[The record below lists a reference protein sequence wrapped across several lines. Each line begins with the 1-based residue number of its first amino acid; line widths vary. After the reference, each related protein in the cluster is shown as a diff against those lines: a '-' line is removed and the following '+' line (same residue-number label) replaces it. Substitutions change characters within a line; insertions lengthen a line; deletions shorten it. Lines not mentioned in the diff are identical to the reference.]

1 MTNDTKAPEKELMK
15 ALEKSVNFLDDTP
28 EELYALFNPDEKF
41 IHATPDKTFSTNV
54 SLQCDYRIVEYVPK
68 SELEALK
75 HDMERLMEANSE
87 LLNEVEDLAT
97 MLKRLT
103 RALKNNGQ
111 CNELVATATAYLVN
125 HGLVGSPL
133 RRRDRG
139 G

>member
-68 SELEALK
+68 RECRWSIQTK
-75 HDMERLMEANSE
+75 STFPQYDPDMWVTGCGIPTKDNPKAHNNRFCFSCGGEI
-87 LLNEVEDLAT
+87 VE
-97 MLKRLT
+97 
-103 RALKNNGQ
+103 G
-111 CNELVATATAYLVN
+111 E
-125 HGLVGSPL
+125 
-133 RRRDRG
+133 
-139 G
+139 